1 MTPSRSRSVGATAA
15 ALVCTAALGLGA
27 TAPAQ
32 ARAVPAP
39 TTWEADVATAMLGSQ
54 AALRQR
60 VAVAAPGERLALN
73 LDIDNTSLATFY
85 DRGRPVRKVRNLAR
99 RADRLGVTVF
109 FNTGRLRS
117 SLGDVRDQLR
127 AAGYDVGGICT
138 RRRGELLP
146 DSKQRCRARFV
157 ARGFTIVANVG
168 NNDTDLV
175 GGDYERAYRLPD
187 YDGSLG

>member
-1 MTPSRSRSVGATAA
+1 MTRTRPVASLAA
-15 ALVCTAALGLGA
+15 ALLSTAALGLG
-27 TAPAQ
+27 TVSPAQ
-32 ARAVPAP
+32 ARTAPAE
-39 TTWEADVATAMLGSQ
+39 TTWAADVATVMLGSQ

-60 VAVAAPGERLALN
+60 VAIAGPDERLAIN

-117 SLGDVRDQLR
+117 NLGDVPQQLR
-127 AAGYDVGGICT
+127 RAGYAVGGICT
-138 RRRGELLP
+138 RRPDELLIEG
-146 DSKQRCRARFV
+146 KQRCRASFV

-168 NNDTDLV
+168 NNDTDLA
-175 GGDYERAYRLPD
+175 GGDYERAYLLPD

>member
-1 MTPSRSRSVGATAA
+1 MTRPRLVTAA
-15 ALVCTAALGLGA
+15 AAALLCTATLGIGP

-32 ARAVPAP
+32 ARVAADRA
-39 TTWEADVATAMLGSQ
+39 TWEADVATAMRGAQ
-54 AALRQR
+54 ATLEQR

-73 LDIDNTSLATFY
+73 LDVDNTSLATFY

-117 SLGDVRDQLR
+117 GLGDVRAQLR
-127 AAGYDVGGICT
+127 AAGYDVGGLCT

-146 DSKQRCRARFV
+146 DGKQRCRASFV

-168 NNDTDLV
+168 NSDTDLV
-175 GGDYERAYRLPD
+175 GGDYEQAYRLPD